1 MYILNYIIKYY
12 TKILDLQ
19 LLYVKKLNLIF
30 YYKKMIFKEN
40 FRLNFQIMKKNNLK
54 KRLKSNYLT
63 NKKEINFKE
72 KFQIC
77 FFINNQ
83 NKF

>member
-1 MYILNYIIKYY
+1 MYILKYIIKYY

-54 KRLKSNYLT
+54 KSLKSNYLT

>member
-54 KRLKSNYLT
+54 KSLESNYLT

-77 FFINNQ
+77 FFINNR

>member
-54 KRLKSNYLT
+54 KSLKSNYLT